1 MRRLGL
7 VNIGQAAGEREAAA
21 VAATKTRLPV
31 KRTKPSFLRPFRV
44 APPRKPSPFTMHRLH
59 TPKQRHRH
67 SLIA

>member
-31 KRTKPSFLRPFRV
+31 KRTKPSFHRPFRV
-44 APPRKPSPFTMHRLH
+44 APPRSRHLSPCTDFTLRNNVIV
-59 TPKQRHRH
+59 TA
-67 SLIA
+67 S